1 MSIELE
7 SLNIKLREI
16 RSLRILVV
24 EDDEDESAMLA
35 SALLKASL
43 FNKVFCVPNGAACL
57 QYLLREGIYADY
69 EAFPV
74 PDIILLDLNMP
85 VMGGLETLQKIREHA
100 ELRDI
105 PVIVLSGSESGE
117 DITASY
123 AAGAASYLVKPRLYE
138 GLIEMAAQ
146 LNRYWSETVRLASHE
161 ASLIRL

>member
-69 EAFPV
+69 EAFPI

-123 AAGAASYLVKPRLYE
+123 LVKPRLYE